1 MRRIILFITLFFAIT
16 GASAAIGELKQKL
29 KQLAGDNNVGI
40 AVISCY
46 GDTVAV
52 NGNEIFDMASVAK
65 FHQAV
70 ALSKTLS
77 FEQMA
82 DTKIEIDP
90 RTLEHNTWS
99 PMRAAAGTDTIILSP
114 AHLLDYSLMMS
125 DNNAADILFDRYNSP
140 TMVDSILRRL
150 GYPGEYSIRFTEKQ
164 MHTDSL
170 GACNISSPLAAVA
183 AINRFFASDTTA
195 SATLIKAIMSRD
207 TPFGKERIMAGLEG
221 KGAKVFHKTGTGFNG
236 TNGTPI
242 AINDLAFVSYPTSW
256 GYGCYSIAVF
266 LKDFKGSKAEGEK
279 LIADISSAV
288 WDAVM
293 VNEVNMMNMSAT
305 IGASKK
311 SGSAPAEAQS
321 ATSFLG
327 SFLGAVGGAILEEA
341 LDRALGIE
349 EF

>member
-1 MRRIILFITLFFAIT
+1 MRRIILFITLFFAV
-16 GASAAIGELKQKL
+16 ANVSAAIDELRNKL
-29 KQLAGDNNVGI
+29 EQLAGDNNVGI

-46 GDTVAV
+46 GDTVTV
-52 NGNEIFDMASVAK
+52 RGREIFDMASVAK

-82 DTKIEIDP
+82 DTKIVIDP
-90 RTLEHNTWS
+90 RTLERNTWS

-125 DNNAADILFDRYNSP
+125 DNNAADILFDRFNSP
-140 TMVDSILRRL
+140 PTVDSILRHL
-150 GYPGEYSIRFTEKQ
+150 GYPGEYSIRFSEKQ

-170 GACNISSPLAAVA
+170 GACNTSSPLAAAA

-236 TNGTPI
+236 ANGTPV
-242 AINDLAFVSYPTSW
+242 AINDLAFVSYHTSW

-266 LKDFKGSKAEGEK
+266 LKDFKGSKADGEK

-288 WDAVM
+288 WDAIM
-293 VNEVNMMNMSAT
+293 VKEVKLMNASAN
-305 IGASKK
+305 IYAGKK
-311 SGSAPAEAQS
+311 SGSTPAETQS
-321 ATSFLG
+321 TTNFLG
-327 SFLGAVGGAILEEA
+327 SFLGAIGGALLENA
-341 LDRALGIE
+341 LDRALGLE
-349 EF
+349 E